1 MMLEMQEKTLKRSI
15 TDSRK
20 LKRRCWSVAC
30 LKTEEKILKRSIS
43 DCGWQTLSVRTQ
55 FL

>member
-1 MMLEMQEKTLKRSI
+1 MMLDMQEKTLKRSI
-15 TDSRK
+15 NDSRK
-20 LKRRCWSVAC
+20 LQRRCWSVAC